1 MLSVVDL
8 LEAGTLSMPQAA
20 HLVARI
26 EAGASWLVGARPG
39 GAGKTTIMS
48 ALLAML
54 PPNEPVWIA
63 GADPRWESA
72 RPGECIVAYEISP
85 GPFHGYIW
93 GGKVRQMTQRGMAG
107 CRLVANLHADTVAEA
122 RQQIVEDCGAAEEGF
137 RAFDLFLPIT
147 LQSTDAD
154 RTAGTGWERRVEQI
168 WESRDGA
175 WGEWAPPGTPP
186 VREREIAHLL
196 ADCAAKG
203 LRTVEQV
210 RQAWLARGAGR

>member
-26 EAGASWLVGARPG
+26 EAGASWLIGARPG

-63 GADPRWESA
+63 GADSRWESA

-93 GGKVRQMTQRGMAG
+93 GGKVRQMAQRGTAG

-122 RQQIVEDCGAAEEGF
+122 REQIVGNCGASEEGF
-137 RAFDLFLPIT
+137 RAFNLFLPIT
-147 LQSTDAD
+147 LRS
-154 RTAGTGWERRVEQI
+154 AGAGWERRVEQI
-168 WESRDGA
+168 WEVHNET

-186 VREREIAHLL
+186 AREREIAHFLG
-196 ADCAAKG
+196 DCAAKG

-210 RQAWLARGAGR
+210 RLAWLAHGAGR